1 MFEGIISK
9 IRPRTAQEGAE
20 GETAGEKLKAR
31 GQEKTGKEDSASRT
45 GKCRKCG
52 AVLLAD
58 DVKRNL
64 FVCPECGGY
73 FRLRAYRRIRML
85 SDAGSFTEWDKSL
98 PVQNPLDFPE
108 YEEKILE
115 TREETGLDEA
125 VVTGRTMIEGIPCAI
140 GVCDARYFMS
150 SMGHNMGEK
159 IARLAERAAEE
170 KLPLIIFSCSGG
182 ARMQE
187 GIISLMQMVKTSEA
201 VGRLQASGQLFI
213 SFLTDP
219 TMGGV
224 TASFAMLGDV
234 ILAEP
239 GALIGF
245 TGQRVIQ
252 QTIGG
257 TLPEGFQRAE
267 FQLEHGFADA
277 IVERKDQKQVLAKI
291 LRLHGYGPG
300 TVSPEKPAEQAP
312 KAEAERGGLVSHTAS
327 TLRAAVFGHSR
338 AAGEF
343 NLFAEKKAAASAA
356 SAGEEEQ
363 GGQKEKTR
371 TAWETVRLSRNKN
384 RARAL
389 DYINTL
395 FPDFL
400 EFHGD
405 RCFGDDGAVIGG
417 IASFSGSPVT
427 VIGIQKGRD
436 FAENKK
442 RNFGMPNP
450 EGYRKALRLMQQAE
464 KFHRPVICFV
474 DTPGAYCGIGA
485 EERGQ
490 GLAIADNL
498 RKLAALKTPILSIV
512 IGEGSS
518 GGALALATAD
528 EVWIMENAVYSILSP
543 EGFSAILYRDAKRAP
558 EAAEQMHMTSADLL
572 KLGVVER
579 VIPETVPVTESSMM
593 LVRRQLMPEIKEF
606 IRKYSAMPVAELTA
620 RRYRRY
626 RKF

>member
-1 MFEGIISK
+1 MFNGLFSK
-9 IRPRTAQEGAE
+9 IRPRSAQEDRNGDD
-20 GETAGEKLKAR
+20 AGEKLKTR
-31 GQEKTGKEDSASRT
+31 VQEKAGTEESPRT
-45 GKCRKCG
+45 GKCKKCG
-52 AVLLAD
+52 AVLLAE
-58 DVKRNL
+58 DVKKNL

-73 FRLRAYRRIRML
+73 FRLRAYRRIRL
-85 SDAGSFTEWDKSL
+85 LADPGSFEEWDKTL
-98 PVQNPLDFPE
+98 PLQNPLDFPE

-115 TREETGLDEA
+115 AQVETGLDEA
-125 VVTGRTMIEGIPCAI
+125 VVTGRMKIEGIPCAI
-140 GVCDARYFMS
+140 GVCDARYLMS

-159 IARLAERAAEE
+159 IARLAERAEEE

-201 VGRLQASGQLFI
+201 IGHLQASGQLFI

-224 TASFAMLGDV
+224 TASFAMLGDI

-267 FQLEHGFADA
+267 FQLEHGFVDA
-277 IVERKDQKQVLAKI
+277 VVERKDQKKVLAKL
-291 LRLHGYGPG
+291 LRLHGYGAGP
-300 TVSPEKPAEQAP
+300 VPAEAAVETARETA
-312 KAEAERGGLVSHTAS
+312 AEHSGLVSNTMS
-327 TLRAAVFGHSR
+327 TIRAAVFGHSN

-343 NLFAEKKAAASAA
+343 NLFSEKKEN
-356 SAGEEEQ
+356 AGSD
-363 GGQKEKTR
+363 GAGQDPEGSEHR
-371 TAWETVRLSRNKN
+371 SAWETVRLSRNRN

-389 DYINTL
+389 DYIHTL
-395 FPDFL
+395 FPDFMEL
-400 EFHGD
+400 HGD
-405 RCFGDDGAVIGG
+405 RCFGDDGAVVGG
-417 IASFSGSPVT
+417 IASFKGLPVT

-450 EGYRKALRLMQQAE
+450 EGYRKALRLMQEAE

-498 RKLAALKTPILSIV
+498 RKLSALKTPILSIV

-558 EAAEQMHMTSADLL
+558 EAAEQMRMTSADLL

-579 VIPETVPVTESSMM
+579 VIPETVPVTESSML
-593 LVRRQLMPEIKEF
+593 LVRRQLSPAIDEF
-606 IRKYSAMPVAELTA
+606 IRKYSAMSSAELTA
-620 RRYRRY
+620 RRYNRY
-626 RKF
+626 RRF

>member
-1 MFEGIISK
+1 MFEGIMSK
-9 IRPRTAQEGAE
+9 IRPRTAQELRD
-20 GETAGEKLKAR
+20 GETSGEKLKTR
-31 GQEKTGKEDSASRT
+31 TPERTGKEDASPKT
-45 GKCRKCG
+45 GKCKKCG
-52 AVLLAD
+52 AVLSAEV
-58 DVKRNL
+58 VKKNL
-64 FVCPECGGY
+64 FICPECGGY
-73 FRLRAYRRIRML
+73 FRLRAYRRILML
-85 SDAGSFTEWDKSL
+85 ADTGSFTEWDKTM
-98 PVQNPLDFPE
+98 PVQNPLDFPD

-115 TREETGLDEA
+115 TQEETGLNEA
-125 VVTGRTMIEGIPCAI
+125 VVTGRMKIEGIPCAI
-140 GVCDARYFMS
+140 GVCDARYLMS

-159 IARLAERAAEE
+159 IARLAERAEEE

-201 VGRLQASGQLFI
+201 IGRLQASGQLFI

-224 TASFAMLGDV
+224 TASFAMLGDI

-257 TLPEGFQRAE
+257 TLPEGFQKAE

-277 IVERKDQKQVLAKI
+277 IVERKDQKKVLAQI
-291 LRLHGYGPG
+291 LRLHGYGDGNGSAAPFAVE
-300 TVSPEKPAEQAP
+300 TAENEKD
-312 KAEAERGGLVSHTAS
+312 RGGLVSHTAS
-327 TLRAAVFGHSR
+327 TIRAAVFGHAN

-343 NLFAEKKAAASAA
+343 HLFGDKRNENGDAAAPETA
-356 SAGEEEQ
+356 SADGS
-363 GGQKEKTR
+363 GR
-371 TAWETVRLSRNKN
+371 SAWETVRLSRNKN

-389 DYINTL
+389 DYIHAL
-395 FPDFL
+395 FPDFMEL
-400 EFHGD
+400 HGD
-405 RCFGDDGAVIGG
+405 RCFGDDGAVVGG
-417 IASFSGSPVT
+417 IASFHGTPVT

-464 KFHRPVICFV
+464 KFRRPVICFV

-498 RKLAALKTPILSIV
+498 RKLSALQTPILSIV

-579 VIPETVPVTESSMM
+579 VIPETVPVTENSMM
-593 LVRRQLMPEIKEF
+593 LVRRQLSPAIGDF
-606 IRKYSAMPVAELTA
+606 IRKYTAMPVAELVA

-626 RKF
+626 RRF